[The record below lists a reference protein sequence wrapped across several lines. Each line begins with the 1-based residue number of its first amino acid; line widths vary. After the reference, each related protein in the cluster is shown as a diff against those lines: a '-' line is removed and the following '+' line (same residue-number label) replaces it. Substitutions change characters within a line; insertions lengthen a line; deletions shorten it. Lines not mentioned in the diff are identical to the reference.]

1 MLEKRDAVVFQY
13 YFASPAGKKQFNMKI
28 KSVTM
33 TLNDF
38 NLAVGETGMQNN
50 QLEVLKLIIQAFEE
64 KIPILLINES
74 SGRKYKLSE
83 NNEIIEVKT

>member
-1 MLEKRDAVVFQY
+1 
-13 YFASPAGKKQFNMKI
+13 MKI

-38 NLAVGETGMQNN
+38 NLATGETGMQNN

-83 NNEIIEVKT
+83 DNKIIEVKT

>member
-1 MLEKRDAVVFQY
+1 
-13 YFASPAGKKQFNMKI
+13 MKI
-28 KSVTM
+28 KSVTL

-38 NLAVGETGMQNN
+38 NLAAGETGMQNN

-64 KIPILLINES
+64 KIPILLTDES

-83 NNEIIEVKT
+83 DNKIIEVKT

>member
-1 MLEKRDAVVFQY
+1 
-13 YFASPAGKKQFNMKI
+13 MKI

-64 KIPILLINES
+64 KVPILLINES

-83 NNEIIEVKT
+83 DNKIIEVKT